1 MWSSGCSLF
10 DSDLTVGHLQQ
21 GAVRAPRVPD
31 RLDLARLR
39 RAAAGLD
46 LLGLGLG
53 LAAGLDLLGLGLGLA
68 AGLDLLGL
76 GVGGGWGGGSGG
88 CSGAWG

>member
-76 GVGGGWGGGSGG
+76 GVGLAAGLDLLGLGVG
-88 CSGAWG
+88 